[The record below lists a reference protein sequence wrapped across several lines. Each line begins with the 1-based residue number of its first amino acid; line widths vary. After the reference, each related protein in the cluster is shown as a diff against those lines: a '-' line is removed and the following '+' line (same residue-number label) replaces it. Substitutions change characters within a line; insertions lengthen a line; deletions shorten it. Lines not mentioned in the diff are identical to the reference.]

1 MSNTSKGR
9 RAAAWSFEKAIAD
22 AQQRGV
28 PGTGQHKANLIHT
41 FRKHLKSRF
50 GK

>member
-1 MSNTSKGR
+1 MSTTSKGR
-9 RAAAWSFEKAIAD
+9 HAAAWSFEKAIAD

-28 PGTGQHKANLIHT
+28 PGTGKRRANLIHV
-41 FRKHLKSRF
+41 FRNHLTRRF